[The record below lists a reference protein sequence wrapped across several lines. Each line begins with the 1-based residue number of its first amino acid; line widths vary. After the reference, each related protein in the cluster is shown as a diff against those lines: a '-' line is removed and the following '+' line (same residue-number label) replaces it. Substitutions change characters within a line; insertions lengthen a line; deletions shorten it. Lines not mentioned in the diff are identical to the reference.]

1 MKKLIFGIVLVA
13 VSALAAF
20 GLFWFKEDLRDYGV
34 GQGWLEYAFLIA
46 FLSPLVGLSLI
57 FEVFDRDSLRTG
69 PNGMKLSRMTFS
81 WRAFLYG
88 GVIAFFAVFVGA
100 VWQNKSIS
108 AGTLVPFGVLV
119 VFSLLVICCAR
130 LSKVMFDDVVLIATT
145 NTLRQ
150 KTHLWSEITEIKKGD
165 GQGATLHF
173 RSSGKASISNLYE
186 CYAEIIA
193 KAEEALEHARTS

>member
-20 GLFWFKEDLRDYGV
+20 GLIWFKGVLRDYGV

-46 FLSPLVGLSLI
+46 FLGPLVGLSLI

-69 PNGMKLSRMTFS
+69 PNGMKLSRMKFS
-81 WRAFLYG
+81 WRAFIYG
-88 GVIAFFAVFVGA
+88 AAAAMFASYVGL
-100 VWQNKSIS
+100 VWQNKSGS
-108 AGTLVPFGVLV
+108 AETLVYFGVCV
-119 VFSLLVICCAR
+119 VFPLLAICFFR

-150 KTHLWSEITEIKKGD
+150 KTHLWSEITEIKKSD
-165 GQGATLHF
+165 GQGATLYF
-173 RSSGKASISNLYE
+173 RSSGKASISNLYGN
-186 CYAEIIA
+186 YPATLSSWI
-193 KAEEALEHARTS
+193 